1 MNSVDESSTFALP
14 LYKPPCHPS
23 PCYSQ
28 DPAHDET
35 RLESSAPTGTGRLP
49 TGIFTKA
56 YGSATIVLLD
66 QEPNAHVP
74 SYRERRS
81 SVRGS
86 LILEQDPSQISE
98 VAAKLE
104 GRLES
109 TALDSGAI
117 TIKTVAITNVL
128 WSSGSS
134 SSPCPGTIDFACDF
148 PATFQHR
155 DSEYPPPPSYIARFS
170 GFPSLFVKCAYSL
183 TISIAKDRRLGFLS
197 KTKLIHVPIEYRPR
211 TYPRSGISP
220 SPCFLS
226 TVKTVPEEW
235 HQSSFVMNT
244 RASSTL
250 EPIQCQAFIPSVKIF
265 GLGDT
270 IPLHLQI
277 SGQISSLQEFIL
289 PSSAASDDIDQRKS
303 PVRVFLTRMVTV
315 ECRGKTT
322 CRVMRIGEG
331 RFRPLP
337 PIVNF
342 DCDCRRRCEPV
353 ESCVQNLD
361 WDGQIKCNPDV
372 TVGGFQAAG
381 LTVKDFIS
389 LELIPPTPMSSPLLT
404 VQHAIPIRFV
414 TETFLAPT

>member
-1 MNSVDESSTFALP
+1 MNSVDESSQCTLP
-14 LYKPPCHPS
+14 LYKPPPHPS

-28 DPAHDET
+28 DPANDET
-35 RLESSAPTGTGRLP
+35 RLESSVRTGRGRLP

-66 QEPNAHVP
+66 QESNAHVP

-86 LILEQDPSQISE
+86 LILEQDTSQISE
-98 VAAKLE
+98 VAAKLK
-104 GRLES
+104 GRLELI
-109 TALDSGAI
+109 AVDSGGV

-134 SSPCPGTIDFACDF
+134 SSSCPGTIDFACDF
-148 PATFQHR
+148 PATFQYR
-155 DSEYPPPPSYIARFS
+155 DSEYLPPPSYNAWFLE
-170 GFPSLFVKCAYSL
+170 FPSLSAKCAYSL
-183 TISIAKDRRLGFLS
+183 TISITKGRRLGLLS

-211 TYPRSGISP
+211 AYPLREIST

-226 TVKTVPEEW
+226 TVKTMPEEW

-244 RASSTL
+244 RVSSNL
-250 EPIQCQAFIPSVKIF
+250 EPIQCQAFIPSVKVF
-265 GLGDT
+265 GLADT

-277 SGQISSLQEFIL
+277 SGRIFSLQEFVL
-289 PSSAASDDIDQRKS
+289 PSSAVCDDVDPTKS
-303 PVRVFLTRMVTV
+303 PVRVFLMRVITV
-315 ECRGKTT
+315 ECHGKTT
-322 CRVMRIGEG
+322 SRVMRIGEG

-337 PIVNF
+337 PIVKF
-342 DCDCRRRCEPV
+342 DCHCPIRCDPV
-353 ESCVQNLD
+353 ESCTKNLD

-381 LTVKDFIS
+381 LTVKDFIT
-389 LELIPPTPMSSPLLT
+389 LELIPPTPISSPLLT
-404 VQHAIPIRFV
+404 VQHSIPIRFV
-414 TETFLAPT
+414 TETFVPPI